1 MLKLFFLVKI
11 WDTIAFLSQNLG
23 YHCIEDIW
31 LKNHDYQERVVNIK
45 RRVFQVV
52 HSLHISSFMK
62 KTTQLAIH
70 KQVILIGVASGG
82 LIILRG
88 VLIIHS
94 CFCVTLRTMFNSS
107 LGGGGGG
114 G

>member
-1 MLKLFFLVKI
+1 
-11 WDTIAFLSQNLG
+11 
-23 YHCIEDIW
+23 
-31 LKNHDYQERVVNIK
+31 
-45 RRVFQVV
+45 
-52 HSLHISSFMK
+52 MK
-62 KTTQLAIH
+62 KKTQLALH

-114 G
+114 GVIQFFFFKNPTFVSPYLF